1 MCSFALTG
9 ILGRWH
15 LTEKRHLISAI
26 DQKSSDNDIKECIK
40 WKGPDV
46 NSNDGSSYLK
56 KIEFFEILTLF

>member
-40 WKGPDV
+40 WKGKALMSIPMMEV
-46 NSNDGSSYLK
+46 
-56 KIEFFEILTLF
+56 LT